1 MSSKHLGS
9 LQIAAINKVGDAL
22 IPGAP
27 GFPKFSS
34 SGVVKEVDRLL
45 DHMPSSDLGDL
56 KMLLTILGFFPQFLV
71 AAVMRLLEW
80 APRIPGPLGAI
91 LRLIRLG
98 LRGIIMSLYF
108 QDARVHQTLGYRVSV
123 YTGDLKKS

>member
-9 LQIAAINKVGDAL
+9 LQIAAINKVGDVL
-22 IPGAP
+22 VPGAA

-34 SGVVKEVDRLL
+34 SGVVKQVDRLL
-45 DHMPSSDLGDL
+45 DHMPPGDLGDL
-56 KMLLTILGFFPQFLV
+56 KVLLTILGFFPPFMI

-80 APRIPGPLGAI
+80 APRIPGPIGAV
-91 LRLIRLG
+91 LRLVRLG

-108 QDARVHQTLGYRVSV
+108 QDARVHQALGYRVSV
-123 YTGDLKKS
+123 YTDDLKKS